1 LYFVS
6 INRLGSYSKLPN
18 TCRTCHFAVAALE
31 SSSEQE
37 SKSAFSW
44 STVAAMGLSVLVL
57 SFVIPAAYGAV
68 SGDYS
73 ALRTVAE
80 YVKDIVEVV
89 ASHAGT

>member
-1 LYFVS
+1 VKKKYEVKAGKEFV
-6 INRLGSYSKLPN
+6 
-18 TCRTCHFAVAALE
+18 VVVV
-31 SSSEQE
+31 EQE